1 MGSDFGYVFPSTLSR
16 DLLILIS
23 LNENFIFMVMLML
36 NDIKISN
43 MPNRVLEMRVMLVIS
58 GDISVKHSF
67 LTCVCQTL
75 DTCTMLNN
83 FKNTVFILMKK

>member
-1 MGSDFGYVFPSTLSR
+1 
-16 DLLILIS
+16 
-23 LNENFIFMVMLML
+23 MVMLML

-67 LTCVCQTL
+67 LTCVCQTR

>member
-1 MGSDFGYVFPSTLSR
+1 MGSDFSYVFPSTLSR

>member
-1 MGSDFGYVFPSTLSR
+1 MGSNFSYVFPNTLSR